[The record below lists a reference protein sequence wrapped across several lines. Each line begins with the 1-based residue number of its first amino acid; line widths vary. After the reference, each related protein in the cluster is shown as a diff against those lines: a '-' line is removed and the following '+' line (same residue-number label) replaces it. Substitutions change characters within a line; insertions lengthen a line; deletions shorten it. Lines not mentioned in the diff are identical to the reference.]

1 MKVTPSF
8 LTSAL
13 ASADLNRLGNELY
26 DLQRQTA
33 SGAKADDLKGYGD
46 DAGRLVSVRTAI
58 AQNTARVNAA
68 TQLQTRFDIQ
78 DTAFTKVTTAV
89 ADLKKSIFTAISADD
104 GTYLATQIQSAFEL
118 INSGLNTTYDGA
130 PLFSGERR
138 DVATVSAT
146 SLDDITAKLAS
157 GSLFNESANDQTV
170 DVGLGSK
177 VTVAPRASTFASGVY
192 AVLSDLN
199 TLTRNNGLSTPLTTS
214 QRNQLTDLATRL
226 GAAET
231 SVLTAQGKSGNAQ
244 SQLEKGIAR
253 LSTHNDLLT
262 KHLGDIADAN
272 LAEVS
277 MKLSAVQT
285 QYKAAASVFSQIKD
299 LSLVNFLK

>member
-1 MKVTPSF
+1 MKVAPSF
-8 LTSAL
+8 LTTAL
-13 ASADLNRLGNELY
+13 ASGDLNRLSNELY

-46 DAGRLVSVRTAI
+46 GAGRLVSVRAAI
-58 AQNTARVNAA
+58 AQNTARINAA
-68 TQLQTRFDIQ
+68 NQLQTRFDIQ

-89 ADLKKSIFTAISADD
+89 ADLKKNIFTAISADD
-104 GTYLATQIQSAFEL
+104 GTFLATQLQSAFEL

-157 GSLFNESANDQTV
+157 GNLFNESANDQTV
-170 DVGLGSK
+170 DVGLGNK
-177 VTVAPRASTFASGVY
+177 VTVAPRVSTFASGLY
-192 AVLSDLN
+192 GVLSELN

-214 QRNQLTDLATRL
+214 QRNQLTDLASRL
-226 GAAET
+226 GTSET
-231 SVLTAQGKSGNAQ
+231 SVLTAQGKAGIAQ
-244 SQLEKGIAR
+244 SQLEKGITR
-253 LSTHNDLLT
+253 LNTHNDLLT